1 MRLFLAIE
9 LPEVARE
16 HLAQVRDRLAA
27 DRLKASFT
35 RDQNLHITLR
45 FLGEVEP
52 ARVGEIDASMSLVRA
67 GGGIELR
74 ASRLEFFPSRGQVR
88 VIAAGFDGSLGVLR
102 ELHRTIEQRCCYF
115 GFDRETRAYLPHATL
130 ARGRPGMPASVRSQA
145 ADLEG
150 YFPGPGFTVHD
161 FVLMASTLRP
171 TGSEYRV
178 VARFALKS
186 DPNIY

>member
-9 LPEVARE
+9 LPQVARE
-16 HLAQVRDRLAA
+16 HLVRVRDRLAA

-35 RDQNLHITLR
+35 RDENLHITLR
-45 FLGEVEP
+45 FLGEVPPGQIE
-52 ARVGEIDASMSLVRA
+52 EINASMSVVRA
-67 GGGIELR
+67 SGGIDLR
-74 ASRLEFFPSRGQVR
+74 ASGLEFFPARGQVR

-102 ELHRTIEQRCCYF
+102 ELHRTIEQRCRYL

-130 ARGRPGMPASVRSQA
+130 ARGRPGMPASVRSQV
-145 ADLEG
+145 ADLEAQ
-150 YFPGPGFTVHD
+150 FPGPGFTVRE